1 MKKVTYGVVIL
12 VVLAVAGYFVY
23 SHLSFKKNVADYI
36 RYTVADTLMEYPED
50 IEVKITSLQYKS
62 KNKAS
67 GIKNYSVDATISWDG
82 DTTGELDTTWEA
94 KKGDIFNL
102 IVSCDGCVPETP
114 LDTEERMAKW
124 TYIYSLT
131 EPERMYLY
139 GTISRDEADKRIAQ
153 AKKDKQ
159 QFWDLASDAFKKDD
173 EEKQSEEQEPNN
185 DEEEQN
191 NKPEK
196 NNTDQPT
203 TELPFKNFTE
213 REFFNPIISFY
224 MEGTSDRYRVQ
235 LFSDN
240 ENVTVTEFPW
250 AGANEGDIV
259 REGNFK
265 LVVENVAGKK
275 REYTLNSEPMTIN
288 ENKNHVFIT
297 AGTPSILVVSETM
310 SSNSVGASLY
320 YIHDGKLMQVKDAD
334 GNAGYGFLEGAFK
347 QVGSS
352 TYQMVNYYN
361 FEGIWHFQDIQIDF
375 ETGIARETKSEELD
389 FETGQAKYNEWK
401 NEM

>member
-173 EEKQSEEQEPNN
+173 EDKPSKEHEPNN

-213 REFFNPIISFY
+213 REFFTPIISFY

-347 QVGSS
+347 QV
-352 TYQMVNYYN
+352 
-361 FEGIWHFQDIQIDF
+361 
-375 ETGIARETKSEELD
+375 
-389 FETGQAKYNEWK
+389 
-401 NEM
+401 